1 MQITTENPIVYKNLK
16 PKIMFKKRILN
27 LFVLLISFH
36 LFSYNTQK
44 TKEQEDPKLDLTIA
58 IPAGGNSWIVNN
70 STDNTTTLSDSEIKN
85 WTDLKTVI
93 RTYFKTDTSGKLH
106 LGLNASIPDGTSKIK
121 VTVADQT
128 KIIEL
133 KNSESTTIDV
143 GVFDIQAGYNFV
155 EIQGIERTGA
165 FVANINKVL
174 IGGPATKGKVYF
186 IKDDFYFG
194 RRGPSV
200 HLTYELPKQRDITY
214 FYNEINVPEGEDVI
228 GSYYM
233 ANGFADGYFGIQV
246 NSETE
251 RRILFSVWSPFDTQD
266 PNEIPDDHKIIL
278 LGKGNGVKTG
288 EFGNEGSGGQSYKVY
303 PWKANTSYK
312 FLLKG
317 VPAENNSTDYTAY
330 FFTPEDNQWNLIAS
344 FRRPQGSRHLK
355 NLYSFLEN
363 FVTSTG
369 NTSRK
374 ANYNN
379 QWVYTTD
386 KEWVELT
393 KAKFTADAT
402 ARKESRMDYAGG
414 VVDNTFFM
422 ENCGF
427 FDETTPIDTQFT
439 RKSNGSAPS
448 IDFSKLEVPNN

>member
-1 MQITTENPIVYKNLK
+1 MLKKAHFSLLVLCFSLMMISCNSNKSMENEADA
-16 PKIMFKKRILN
+16 LN
-27 LFVLLISFH
+27 LSI
-36 LFSYNTQK
+36 K
-44 TKEQEDPKLDLTIA
+44 
-58 IPAGGNSWIVNN
+58 IPAGPNSWVVNN
-70 STDNTTTLSDSEIKN
+70 TTETSKMMKDEGIEN
-85 WTDLKTVI
+85 WTDLKTVV
-93 RTYFKTDTSGKLH
+93 RTYFKTDRSGKLH
-106 LGLNASIPDGTSKIK
+106 LGLNLNVPEGTSRIK

-128 KIIEL
+128 KSIKL
-133 KNSESTTIDV
+133 DASENQTVDV
-143 GVFDIQAGYNFV
+143 GVFDIQSGYHAV
-155 EIQGIERTGA
+155 EIVGVEKSGS
-165 FVANINKVL
+165 VLANITEVL
-174 IGGPATKGKVYF
+174 IGGPATEGNLYF

-200 HLTYELPKQRDITY
+200 HLTYELPEEKEVEW

-228 GSYYM
+228 GSYFM
-233 ANGFADGYFGIQV
+233 ANGFMDGYFGIQV

-266 PNEIPDDHKIIL
+266 PKEIPDDHKIIL
-278 LGKGNGVKTG
+278 LGKGDGVKTG

-303 PWKANTSYK
+303 NWKADTTYK

-330 FFTPEDNQWNLIAS
+330 FYTPEDDTWNLIAS

-355 NLYSFLEN
+355 KLYSFLEN
-363 FVTSTG
+363 FVTATG
-369 NTSRK
+369 DISRK

-386 KEWVELT
+386 KQWHELI

-414 VVDNTFFM
+414 VNGNQFFM

-427 FDETTPIDTQFT
+427 FSETTPIDSEFT
-439 RKSNGSAPS
+439 RTANGVAPN
-448 IDFSKLEVPNN
+448 IDFTKLEVPKK